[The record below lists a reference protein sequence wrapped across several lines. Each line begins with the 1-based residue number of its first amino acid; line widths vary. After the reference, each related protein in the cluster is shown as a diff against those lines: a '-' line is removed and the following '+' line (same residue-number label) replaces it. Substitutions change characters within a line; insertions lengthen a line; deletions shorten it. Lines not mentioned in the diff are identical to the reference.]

1 MFSQGDGAVLQM
13 SRRQIDKL
21 VAYCLQYEF
30 EDATGEMTGADRVT
44 PTNFS
49 ALEKARKAY
58 RLFRMLGR
66 SPDLARRFAPPP
78 PQIRLTR
85 KYELFFPVFNNPYE
99 LFSLA
104 SIPNWRE
111 NCRKAAC
118 FINEYWI
125 HQYRPHYLL
134 ELLKPFDHIFIAMHH
149 AVEHVAQ
156 VTGRP
161 VTYLPLGTDVL
172 RFSPL
177 PQPPPRSI
185 DVCNIGRRSPVT
197 HQVLLRMARER
208 RIHYHYD
215 TISPGGANLAQRSF
229 SVDDPAGHRALL
241 GNMVQRSRYFIANRA
256 RVNESEYLQHMD
268 EISSRFYEGAAAGA
282 VMLGEAPRTDTFR
295 KLFDWPDAVIHL
307 PFDSPDVDQ
316 ILAALDADP
325 ARMEQARRHNLHF
338 GALKHDW
345 VHRLRTV
352 YETLDLPP
360 TPAMRSR
367 EARLKVMAEQALNP
381 GSNV

>member
-1 MFSQGDGAVLQM
+1 MFSHGGGAVLQM

-30 EDATGEMTGADRVT
+30 EDATGELTQADRVT
-44 PTNFS
+44 PGNFP

-58 RLFRMLGR
+58 RLFRILSR
-66 SPDLARRFAPPP
+66 SPQLASRLAPPP
-78 PQIRLTR
+78 PQIKLTR
-85 KYELFFPVFNNPYE
+85 KYDLFFPVFKNPYE

-125 HQYRPHYLL
+125 HQYRPGYLL

-149 AVEHVAQ
+149 AVDHVAQ

-197 HQVLLRMARER
+197 HQVLLRLARER

-215 TISPGGANLAQRSF
+215 TISPAAPTWRNAVSAWTTPPRIAPCSATWCNAAAT
-229 SVDDPAGHRALL
+229 SWPTARAST
-241 GNMVQRSRYFIANRA
+241 SRN
-256 RVNESEYLQHMD
+256 
-268 EISSRFYEGAAAGA
+268 ISSTWTRFPAASTKAWPP
-282 VMLGEAPRTDTFR
+282 AP
-295 KLFDWPDAVIHL
+295 
-307 PFDSPDVDQ
+307 
-316 ILAALDADP
+316 
-325 ARMEQARRHNLHF
+325 
-338 GALKHDW
+338 
-345 VHRLRTV
+345 
-352 YETLDLPP
+352 
-360 TPAMRSR
+360 
-367 EARLKVMAEQALNP
+367 
-381 GSNV
+381 